1 MKKFLVGAAILP
13 VLVGAGAFAEIRLHE
28 QGRPVAS
35 TAIRPG
41 GAAFAPAPIPAHW
54 VVAGDPVTE
63 VAEVAQTHDGSAQ
76 VYLWRTTASTFRW
89 SHHADE
95 IVTILD
101 GEVFITDAD
110 GRRHHLTPGDVA
122 HFTVGS
128 VQLWEVPRT
137 LLKSAILKHRS
148 PTLIEASLRWLR
160 RARALVTG

>member
-1 MKKFLVGAAILP
+1 MKKFSLAAALLVGLAI
-13 VLVGAGAFAEIRLHE
+13 VGLYAEIRLHE

-41 GAAFAPAPIPAHW
+41 GAAYSLAPIPANW
-54 VVAGDPVTE
+54 VISGDPVTE
-63 VAEVAQTHDGSAQ
+63 VAEVSQTHDGSAQ

-89 SHHADE
+89 THHADE
-95 IVTILD
+95 IITILD
-101 GEVFITDAD
+101 GEVFITEAD

-122 HFTVGS
+122 HFPVGS

-148 PTLIEASLRWLR
+148 PTLIEASLRWVR
-160 RARALVTG
+160 RARALVAG